1 MKKTD
6 KIPSREQGMSEKV
19 KYCQKV
25 VRAGN
30 KLKLGF
36 LGVGEWVAMLKKK
49 KKNTMVR
56 EGLIQKMTFDLCS
69 ERREDCKFC
78 RYTAK
83 KHARKRKQ
91 HVHGAQGVSSL
102 GFSKTSK
109 EVSAAGAS

>member
-49 KKNTMVR
+49 KNN
-56 EGLIQKMTFDLCS
+56 G
-69 ERREDCKFC
+69 
-78 RYTAK
+78 
-83 KHARKRKQ
+83 
-91 HVHGAQGVSSL
+91 
-102 GFSKTSK
+102 
-109 EVSAAGAS
+109 